1 MKAGPERFTQE
12 NFMESLGPLRMA
24 FGDAPPT
31 GSEALRGRFEDV
43 KMQNNLMAQIMGGN
57 IAPGLREFLPGIINR
72 RRASMFDV
80 DPEANIWRQFLG
92 SDNPV
97 GF

>member
-1 MKAGPERFTQE
+1 MKAGPERFTQQDWL
-12 NFMESLGPLRMA
+12 ESLGPLRMA
-24 FGDAPPT
+24 FGDAPPI
-31 GSEALRGRFEDV
+31 GSEALRGRFENQAI
-43 KMQNNLMAQIMGGN
+43 QNNLMAQIMGGN

-72 RRASMFDV
+72 RRTSMFDV
-80 DPEANIWRQFLG
+80 DPEANIWSQFLA